1 VPKTFRSKDSLNSF
15 TSKATKPSL
24 LGPVRSPPAEF
35 INTST
40 FNSPIALFN
49 ISEQFDEVISI
60 TTGIILSPPSFTNS
74 SKSVFLLAQAKTL
87 YPSFAN
93 PKAAALPIP
102 KLAPVTTT
110 TLIFLPNSFALQSI
124 S

>member
-1 VPKTFRSKDSLNSF
+1 MGIIVLITSKVPNTFKLKDSLNSF
-15 TSKATKPSL
+15 TSKPTNPSFF
-24 LGPVRSPPAEF
+24 GPVKSPPAEF

-40 FNSPIALFN
+40 PNSPITLFN

-60 TTGIILSPPSFTNS
+60 TTGIILSPPSLTS
-74 SKSVFLLAQAKTL
+74 WSKSVFLLAQAKTL

-93 PKAAALPIP
+93 PRAAALPIP

-110 TLIFLPNSFALQSI
+110 TLIF
-124 S
+124 